1 MAFTRSA
8 KLTIGIMAMM
18 GILITYVETMVTP
31 ALPILVSDFHT
42 NYDSLSWVITA
53 YILSGTV
60 SAAIFGR
67 LADMYGKKRIFII
80 LAGVYS
86 LAVAFGGFATDL
98 PQFIAV
104 RAVQGIGMG
113 MFPVAYALL
122 NDEVPKENLALAQGI
137 ISSTFTGGAAIGLV
151 AGAYITQYYGWQ
163 WSYHSA
169 IPISIA
175 LLVAAIVVVKE
186 SPVRRKE
193 RIDFAGISALSLSVI
208 LLILG
213 LSEGEYWGWSSSA
226 IVGSFAFSIVALA
239 AFVFIERSVAE
250 PFISLRLLRIRNIF
264 LANVAGLFAMT
275 GMFFLFY
282 TVPVLLQDPSPSGF
296 GMSIFHS
303 GLIML
308 PAAIASMIFAP
319 LSARITNTRGPKVT
333 ILIGGVVLFL
343 SYLALL
349 FNRQTSIS
357 ILEDTTLL
365 GISLSFVFVGVINIL
380 LVSTPRKD
388 AGVSTGMNVVFR
400 NIGSA
405 IAPAIGGVLEST
417 YVMPVLLGTYN
428 YPVLGLPYFP
438 IFETFPSGQAFDYI
452 YLVGLV
458 FLAIMVILTLFM
470 KNEVIGRGRD
480 SSTERNEA
488 KDNRKGE
495 TIG

>member
-1 MAFTRSA
+1 MAFTRNA

-42 NYDSLSWVITA
+42 NYDKLSWVITA

-67 LADMYGKKRIFII
+67 LADIYGKKKIFVI
-80 LAGVYS
+80 LSGVYT

-98 PQFIAV
+98 SQFILV
-104 RAVQGIGMG
+104 RAVQGLGMG

-122 NDEVPKENLALAQGI
+122 NDEVPRENLALAQGI

-169 IPISIA
+169 IPVA
-175 LLVAAIVVVKE
+175 LALMIAAIVVVKE
-186 SPVRRKE
+186 SPIRRHE
-193 RIDFAGISALSLSVI
+193 TIDFAGVGALSLSVV

-213 LSEGEYWGWSSSA
+213 LSQGEYWGWTSLFT
-226 IVGSFAFSIVALA
+226 ILSFVLSIAFLA
-239 AFVFIERSVAE
+239 GFLWIERVVDM
-250 PFISLRLLRIRNIF
+250 PFIDLKLLRIRNIF
-264 LANVAGLFAMT
+264 LANMAGLFAMT

-282 TVPVLLQDPSPSGF
+282 TVPVLLQDPVPSGF
-296 GMSIFHS
+296 GMSVFRS

-319 LSARITNTRGPKVT
+319 LSARITNRRGPKIT
-333 ILIGGVVLFL
+333 ILIGGIVLFL

-365 GISLSFVFVGVINIL
+365 GISLSFIFVGVINIL
-380 LVSTPRKD
+380 LISTPSKD

-405 IAPAIGGVLEST
+405 IAPAIGGVIEST
-417 YVMPVLLGTYN
+417 YVMPVLLGVFN
-428 YPVLGLPYFP
+428 YPVMGLPYYP
-438 IFETFPSGQAFDYI
+438 IFSTFPSSSAYDYI
-452 YLVGLV
+452 YIVGLV

-470 KNEVIGRGRD
+470 KNEIIG
-480 SSTERNEA
+480 
-488 KDNRKGE
+488 KKKGE

>member
-31 ALPILVSDFHT
+31 ALPILVRDFHT
-42 NYDSLSWVITA
+42 NYDRLSWVITA

-67 LADMYGKKRIFII
+67 LADIYGKKKIFII
-80 LAGVYS
+80 LAGVYTV
-86 LAVAFGGFATDL
+86 AVAFGGFATNL
-98 PQFIAV
+98 PQFILV

-122 NDEVPKENLALAQGI
+122 NDEVPRENLALAQGI

-151 AGAYITQYYGWQ
+151 LGAYITQYYGWE

-169 IPISIA
+169 IPVA
-175 LLVAAIVVVKE
+175 LALMIAAIVVVKE
-186 SPVRRKE
+186 SPIRRQEK
-193 RIDFAGISALSLSVI
+193 IDFAGVFALSLSVI
-208 LLILG
+208 FLILG
-213 LSEGEYWGWSSSA
+213 LSEGQYWGWESLA
-226 IVGSFAFSIVALA
+226 VAASFSMSVVSLA
-239 AFVFIERSVAE
+239 AFILIERAVE
-250 PFISLRLLRIRNIF
+250 MPFIDLKLLKIRNIL
-264 LANVAGLFAMT
+264 LANLAGLFAMT

-296 GMSIFHS
+296 GMPIFNS
-303 GLIML
+303 GLVML

-319 LSARITNTRGPKVT
+319 LSARITNRRGPKVT

-349 FNRQTSIS
+349 FNRQTTIS

-380 LVSTPRKD
+380 LISTPAKD

-417 YVMPVLLGTYN
+417 YVMPVLLGVYN
-428 YPVLGLPYFP
+428 YPVGGLPFFP
-438 IFETFPSGQAFDYI
+438 IFGTFPSGAAYDYI
-452 YLVGLV
+452 YIIGLV
-458 FLAIMVILTLFM
+458 FLAIMVVLTLFM
-470 KNEVIGRGRD
+470 KNEILG
-480 SSTERNEA
+480 
-488 KDNRKGE
+488 KRKGE
-495 TIG
+495 SFE

>member
-1 MAFTRSA
+1 MAFTRNA
-8 KLTIGIMAMM
+8 KLTIVIMAMM
-18 GILITYVETMVTP
+18 GILITYVETMITP
-31 ALPILVSDFHT
+31 ALPILEKDFHT

-67 LADMYGKKRIFII
+67 LADIFGKKKIFII
-80 LAGVYS
+80 LAGIYTV
-86 LAVAFGGFATDL
+86 AVAFGGFATDL
-98 PQFIAV
+98 NQFILV
-104 RAVQGIGMG
+104 RTVQGLGMG

-151 AGAYITQYYGWQ
+151 LGAYITQYYGWQ

-169 IPISIA
+169 IPVSIA
-175 LLVAAIVVVKE
+175 LLISSIIIVKE
-186 SPVRRKE
+186 SPYTRKE
-193 RIDFAGISALSLSVI
+193 SIDFAGVGALSLSVI
-208 LLILG
+208 FLILG
-213 LSEGEYWGWSSSA
+213 LSEGQYWGWSSYPIIGLFIMSL
-226 IVGSFAFSIVALA
+226 VSLV
-239 AFVFIERSVAE
+239 AFVFIERRVKM
-250 PFISLRLLRIRNIF
+250 PFISLKLLKVRNIL
-264 LANVAGLFAMT
+264 LANVAGLFAMS

-282 TVPVLLQDPSPSGF
+282 TVPVILQDPSPAGF
-296 GMSIFHS
+296 GMSIFSS

-333 ILIGGVVLFL
+333 ILIGGIVLFM
-343 SYLALL
+343 SYIALL
-349 FNRQTSIS
+349 FNRQTTIS

-380 LVSTPRKD
+380 LISTPAKD

-405 IAPAIGGVLEST
+405 IAPAIGGVLETT

-428 YPVLGLPYFP
+428 YPVAGLPFFP
-438 IFETFPSGQAFDYI
+438 IFESFPSGQAFDYI
-452 YLVGLV
+452 YMVGLV

-470 KNEVIGRGRD
+470 KNEILG
-480 SSTERNEA
+480 
-488 KDNRKGE
+488 KKKGDMVE
-495 TIG
+495 